1 MHGRS
6 DRSEKSDR
14 SLCERWGIGLLALPI
29 LLVLVLITLSIIQPT
44 ASNWIAEGVQA
55 EFASEEA
62 VPNEAPTLIAQ
73 PGMHTRT
80 VRAYDPNRE

>member
-1 MHGRS
+1 MHGWS
-6 DRSEKSDR
+6 DKSEKSDR
-14 SLCERWGIGLLALPI
+14 SVHERWGIGLLALPV

-55 EFASEEA
+55 EFAGESA
-62 VPNEAPTLIAQ
+62 ASNEAPTLIAR

-80 VRAYDPNRE
+80 VRAY